1 MPNYY
6 FLILKHYEKQKMDS
20 SAIFCAKKSLSFT
33 ISALPVKLYSI
44 FHKLHIL
51 QECLHIFLFCR
62 PGSA

>member
-6 FLILKHYEKQKMDS
+6 FLILKHYENQKRTLLPFS
-20 SAIFCAKKSLSFT
+20 VQKSPYH
-33 ISALPVKLYSI
+33 LPYLPYLVKLYSI
-44 FHKLHIL
+44 FRKLHIL